1 MNQGHTPRCSTPRSE
16 VSDARWRSTL
26 KRQAAGSKVDARS
39 GSSGAGKHRG
49 SSVPGTHISAA
60 FTSDPSTVYSNAT
73 TQLSVDASSIGRAVL
88 PGYGTSY
95 RAVNAKDRSARGQT
109 PPRRDKHS
117 IDCVVQSANPELMT
131 AAALNASEHAG
142 IPSRHKGNMT
152 LRTEALLMH
161 RSQQIAE
168 IMHQQQEED
177 RRAAAAKAAE
187 AWRCKGPQVP
197 FGIPGPNLAER
208 PRVILQQKERFWT
221 ESDHEN
227 QGAQQLVYPKTQTQA
242 NAVGTLLTLGAA
254 GAPKPGFGGGDG
266 TGRLQMRTKPDRA
279 VSEFAEV
286 FRQSCGVHPYDAE
299 PLSSGQW
306 KL

>member
-1 MNQGHTPRCSTPRSE
+1 MSE

-26 KRQAAGSKVDARS
+26 KQRQLAGSKVDARS
-39 GSSGAGKHRG
+39 AVTGSSGAGRHRG
-49 SSVPGTHISAA
+49 SSVPGTHLSGAPDIPAL
-60 FTSDPSTVYSNAT
+60 TSDPGTVYSNAT
-73 TQLSVDASSIGRAVL
+73 TGVSIDASSIGRCAL

-95 RAVNAKDRSARGQT
+95 RAVNAKDRSTRGQT
-109 PPRRDKHS
+109 PPRRNKNS
-117 IDCVVQSANPELMT
+117 VEYLVQSANPELMT
-131 AAALNASEHAG
+131 AAALNASELAG
-142 IPSRHKGNMT
+142 MPSHHKG
-152 LRTEALLMH
+152 RIKSHTEALLTH
-161 RSQQIAE
+161 RAMQLSE
-168 IMHQQQEED
+168 LMDQQQEED
-177 RRAAAAKAAE
+177 RRVAASKAAE

-208 PRVILQQKERFWT
+208 PRIILQQKERFWT
-221 ESDHEN
+221 ESDHKK
-227 QGAQQLVYPKTQTQA
+227 QTAQQLVHPKTETQA

-266 TGRLQMRTKPDRA
+266 TGRLQMRTKPNRH

-286 FRQSCGVHPYDAE
+286 FRQSCGVHPFDAE